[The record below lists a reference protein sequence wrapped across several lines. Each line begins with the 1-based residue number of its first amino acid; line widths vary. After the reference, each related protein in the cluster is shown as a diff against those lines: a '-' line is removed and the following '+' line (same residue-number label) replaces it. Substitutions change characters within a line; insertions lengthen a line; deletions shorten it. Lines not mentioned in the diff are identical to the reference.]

1 MLCDMGPSLT
11 GLRQRNGL
19 AGWRSWSLGRWV
31 AVLAAVTAVGVIGGV
46 SATLLERRSP
56 ALAMVGLLIAF
67 VILLELR
74 WLGSELRW
82 SWVPRR
88 RRRDD
93 REPLP
98 PS

>member
-1 MLCDMGPSLT
+1 MTD
-11 GLRQRNGL
+11 LRQRNEL

-56 ALAMVGLLIAF
+56 ALAMVGLVIAF
-67 VILLELR
+67 VILLGLR

-82 SWVPRR
+82 SWAPRR
-88 RRRDD
+88 RRKGD
-93 REPLP
+93 REPQP
-98 PS
+98 PA